1 MILNLIH
8 LLNVV
13 RQSQKYQPQQK
24 RKWMCLS
31 KSKSKS
37 KSKPIALSLVSPF
50 ADSYVLKSRT
60 LPTINGLF
68 DKKYL
73 DLTYPELLSVCNK
86 TEIEISKEQI
96 TQVETDTITQAK
108 GNNFL
113 STGQGELEL
122 LNVRL
127 HVTQTLPYPLSPLF
141 NPFATQS

>member
-1 MILNLIH
+1 
-8 LLNVV
+8 
-13 RQSQKYQPQQK
+13 
-24 RKWMCLS
+24 MCL
-31 KSKSKS
+31 S

-108 GNNFL
+108 GNNFFKHRAKRIGA
-113 STGQGELEL
+113 SQCKAACHS
-122 LNVRL
+122 NPA
-127 HVTQTLPYPLSPLF
+127 LPS
-141 NPFATQS
+141 QSLI